1 MMRGDIDKTTREEI
15 KMMQQ
20 YISHLS
26 IIDQLSIMRRLIS
39 MVVTQRKNVKLL
51 LDVHGY
57 QIFVNGQF
65 NGGKELIML

>member
-1 MMRGDIDKTTREEI
+1 MMRGDIDKTTKEEI

-26 IIDQLSIMRRLIS
+26 IIDQLSIMWRLAS
-39 MVVTQRKNVKLL
+39 MVVTQRKNVELL

-57 QIFVNGQF
+57 QIFVNGRF

>member
-26 IIDQLSIMRRLIS
+26 IIDQLSIMWRLIS
-39 MVVTQRKNVKLL
+39 MVVTQRKNVELL